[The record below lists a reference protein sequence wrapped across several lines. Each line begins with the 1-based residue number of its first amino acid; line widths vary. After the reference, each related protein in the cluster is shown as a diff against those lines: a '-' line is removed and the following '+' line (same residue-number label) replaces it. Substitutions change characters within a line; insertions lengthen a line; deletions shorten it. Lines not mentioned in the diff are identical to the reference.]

1 MMDLIRSNDHVTFL
15 EYFTQLQPLYES
27 VKKDFDNFCD
37 EFQKVYTSIRF
48 DINDPNLDQKL
59 LARNYAATAKKYNYY
74 QLLFELRKMNF
85 SVVSVKDYLR
95 TIRLKKIIDLLREI
109 KAKK

>member
-1 MMDLIRSNDHVTFL
+1 MIDLIRSNDHVTFL
-15 EYFTQLQPLYES
+15 KYFTQLQSLYDT
-27 VKKDFDNFCD
+27 VKRDFDSWCD
-37 EFQKVYTSIRF
+37 EFQKVYDIIRF
-48 DINDPNLDQKL
+48 DVNDPNVDQKL

-85 SVVSVKDYLR
+85 TVKNIREYLR